1 MTVIEELIREEDNG
15 TLSFGNYNLDNKSKV
30 SDFEHNGDLY
40 KVKTFKEITKL
51 ERNGMF
57 VYESVP
63 GTAVFNLN
71 ITDKEINFVVEGP
84 EDAQVTL
91 ELEAEKE
98 YKIFIDDTNLG
109 KMRTNLGGK
118 LVLSVELGMGGK
130 SKIKVVKITD

>member
-15 TLSFGNYNLDNKSKV
+15 TLSFGNYNLDKKSKV

-71 ITDKEINFVVEGP
+71 ITDKEASFVVVGP

-98 YKIFIDDTNLG
+98 YKIFIDDTNVG

-118 LVLSVELGMGGK
+118 LVLSVELGVGGK